1 MINLKI
7 KSQPDDETCGPTSLH
22 SVYRYYGDKIS
33 LKTVLNTVKR
43 VTGGGTIASHLGC
56 HALERGY
63 QAKLF
68 TYNLR
73 IFDPSW
79 FTEGKASR
87 ESLYDKLMAQKKYKS
102 SKKTNEVSDG
112 YANFLQMG
120 GDIFFKD
127 LSTTLLRKFFT
138 KEQPIITGLS
148 ATYLYNSP
156 RETFTEE
163 GVAVPDDILGEPC
176 GHFVVLCGYDEDQRH
191 MIVADPHQKNPLSN
205 DNYYTVDRNR
215 LINSI
220 MLGVLTYDATLLII
234 SPRE

>member
-7 KSQPDDETCGPTSLH
+7 KNQPDDETCGPTSLH

-68 TYNLR
+68 TYNLK

-79 FTEGKASR
+79 FPDGKSSR
-87 ESLYDKLMAQKKYKS
+87 EYLYEKLMEQKKHKS

-112 YANFLQMG
+112 YANFLQLG

-127 LSTTLLRKFFT
+127 LSTALLRKFFT
-138 KEQPIITGLS
+138 KSQPIITGLS
-148 ATYLYNSP
+148 ATYLYNSI

-163 GVAVPDDILGEPC
+163 GVSVPDDILGEPC

-191 MIVADPHQKNPLSN
+191 MIVADPHQKNPLSK